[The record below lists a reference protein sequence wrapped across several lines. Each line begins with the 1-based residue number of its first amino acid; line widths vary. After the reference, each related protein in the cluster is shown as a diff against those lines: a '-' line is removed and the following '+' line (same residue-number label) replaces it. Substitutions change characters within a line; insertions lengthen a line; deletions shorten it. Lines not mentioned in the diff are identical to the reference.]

1 MGQEVYEYDPTRML
15 VYSVALPV
23 AAQVTQA
30 SFSEP
35 YLALR
40 LDLEPQKIAELVLKV
55 YPHGVPPIRERS
67 AVYIAPVDLRIV
79 GAAIRLMEC
88 LRQPG
93 DTRLLAPVSWMK
105 C

>member
-1 MGQEVYEYDPTRML
+1 MGQEVYEYDPSRML

-30 SFSEP
+30 SYSEP

-55 YPHGVPPIRERS
+55 YPHGVPPVQERS
-67 AVYIAPVDLRIV
+67 AVYITPVDLSIV
-79 GAAIRLMEC
+79 NAAGRLMEC
-88 LRQPG
+88 LAQPG
-93 DTRLLAPVSWMK
+93 DA
-105 C
+105 